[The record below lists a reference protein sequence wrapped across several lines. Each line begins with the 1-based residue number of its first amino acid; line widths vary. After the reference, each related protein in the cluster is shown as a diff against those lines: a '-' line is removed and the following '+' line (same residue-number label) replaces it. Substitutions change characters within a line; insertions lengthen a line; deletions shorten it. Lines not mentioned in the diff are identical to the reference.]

1 VKRVEHIFGP
11 VRSRRLGLSL
21 GVDLVPYKTCPFDCI
36 YCQLGR
42 TTHWTGERAEYVS
55 ASEVLEDLKRSL
67 SQVPRPDFITLSG
80 SGEPTLH
87 SGIGEIIAGIR
98 TITPIP
104 IAVLTNGA
112 LFDNQDVRSGCGL
125 ADVVLPSLDAGDE
138 STYAKVNRPLAGL
151 TLRSLVD
158 GLAVFR
164 EEFHGDIWLEVLL
177 IRGITDGDEAVRKI
191 ARHAGN
197 IRPDRIHLNTAVRPT
212 ADDSVWPVSLPELR
226 RFARF
231 FSPEAQIAF
240 SLPPGSEKLSIPE
253 EKLVEILR
261 RRPCTIEEIG
271 EILQFSPVHATK
283 TVDLMV
289 RDGQLKVIRQ
299 AGCIHYTAALEKK
312 KKNERRNI

>member
-197 IRPDRIHLNTAVRPT
+197 IRPDRIHLNTAGPPPMIPFGRCLFRNFVG
-212 ADDSVWPVSLPELR
+212 LPGFSARRLR
-226 RFARF
+226 
-231 FSPEAQIAF
+231 SPSACLREAKNSASQRK
-240 SLPPGSEKLSIPE
+240 SWWKSSGGV
-253 EKLVEILR
+253 LV
-261 RRPCTIEEIG
+261 P
-271 EILQFSPVHATK
+271 
-283 TVDLMV
+283 
-289 RDGQLKVIRQ
+289 
-299 AGCIHYTAALEKK
+299 
-312 KKNERRNI
+312 